1 MHRTLA
7 SFLFDEARL
16 LLSPPHTDNV
26 LASPPEDPL
35 VYYHLY
41 PIIWAF
47 AIVIGLLTWF
57 GRCVLAGRIMLLQ
70 DLAKIHP
77 EDRNEFIRK
86 RCRTST
92 GIKMRRTYSLRWY
105 SRRQSTSYDEK
116 LGKDVEC

>member
-7 SFLFDEARL
+7 SLFDEARL

-26 LASPPEDPL
+26 LASPPKDPL

-70 DLAKIHP
+70 DLAKIYP

-86 RCRTST
+86 RCRIYNVQLKFVEDLEDKYEYEY
-92 GIKMRRTYSLRWY
+92 GY
-105 SRRQSTSYDEK
+105 QDEK
-116 LGKDVEC
+116 EVLIEVV